1 MKYLPG
7 RRLQQSQFSFLF
19 NRLIKPAGTIS
30 FLLSFFLMSL
40 LFYFLLKTKKKKK
53 NFCTFRSWNPSQQ
66 FSAGRSPPPKKSQMA
81 ADTGKGI
88 IESGW
93 ICGVLAWGSDNPKL
107 CLIARVKMVPVEG
120 VALAFIKAVWRGI
133 GPSIRPLPRFC
144 FRRCYSGFVQIWA
157 LRLLHGLI
165 VCHTSVRK
173 LCMSSLIWAPAS
185 NN

>member
-1 MKYLPG
+1 MKYLAG
-7 RRLQQSQFSFLF
+7 WCLQQPQLSFLF
-19 NRLIKPAGTIS
+19 NRLIKPAGTIL
-30 FLLSFFLMSL
+30 FILSFFLMSL
-40 LFYFLLKTKKKKK
+40 LFVPHYKKKQQLLYFQLLKSFT
-53 NFCTFRSWNPSQQ
+53 TILRW
-66 FSAGRSPPPKKSQMA
+66 PPHPQVKSQMA

-88 IESGW
+88 IESVW

-107 CLIARVKMVPVEG
+107 CLIARVKMVPIEG
-120 VALAFIKAVWRGI
+120 VALAFIKAAWRGI

-157 LRLLHGLI
+157 LRLLHGPI